1 MRTRA
6 KQPPSTQALDT
17 ETQAAQSKGSSL
29 PRGKIAGDTIIPKP
43 QEHCDASISSP
54 FEVHTGG
61 IVHTIVVPFHV
72 QVGAVLTAIVQE
84 LHEDGQ
90 GTED

>member
-1 MRTRA
+1 M
-6 KQPPSTQALDT
+6 
-17 ETQAAQSKGSSL
+17 
-29 PRGKIAGDTIIPKP
+29 AGDTITPKP
-43 QEHCDASISSP
+43 QQHCDASISSP
-54 FEVHTGG
+54 IEVHTGG